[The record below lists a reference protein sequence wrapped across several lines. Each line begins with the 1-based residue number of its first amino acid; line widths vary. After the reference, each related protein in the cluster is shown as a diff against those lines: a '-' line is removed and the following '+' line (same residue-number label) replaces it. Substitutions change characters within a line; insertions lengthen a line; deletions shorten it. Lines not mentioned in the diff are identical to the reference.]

1 MVHPVP
7 SDIRTAGET
16 PNWKKVIRLN
26 RGAAGG
32 ILGNKI
38 FQTFFFFSKRSE
50 AEREYSSH
58 ASQTSLKLIQFFGGG
73 LRRSVREAGDRSK
86 GKVTKMHGGALH
98 TRALAST

>member
-16 PNWKKVIRLN
+16 ANWKKVIPAN

-50 AEREYSSH
+50 AEREL
-58 ASQTSLKLIQFFGGG
+58 LKNYIPPTH
-73 LRRSVREAGDRSK
+73 LRPP
-86 GKVTKMHGGALH
+86 
-98 TRALAST
+98 